1 MFGNRKRIKDLE
13 VKVEVLEKLAVTLT
27 QERRRLQAAVSE
39 IIEELEKRKPKRD
52 SKGRFVSKNK

>member
-27 QERRRLQAAVSE
+27 QEKRRLQAAVSE
-39 IIEELEKRKPKRD
+39 ITEELEKRKPKRD
-52 SKGRFVSKNK
+52 SKGRFVSKKK

>member
-13 VKVEVLEKLAVTLT
+13 VKVGLLEKLAVTLK
-27 QERRRLQAAVSE
+27 QEKRRLQAAVSE
-39 IIEELEKRKPKRD
+39 ITEELEKRKPKRD

>member
-13 VKVEVLEKLAVTLT
+13 VKVELLEKLAVTLT
-27 QERRRLQAAVSE
+27 QEKRRLQVAVSE
-39 IIEELEKRKPKRD
+39 ITEELEKRKPKRD

>member
-13 VKVEVLEKLAVTLT
+13 VKVELLEKLAVTLT

-39 IIEELEKRKPKRD
+39 ITEELEKRKPKRD

>member
-13 VKVEVLEKLAVTLT
+13 VKVELLEKLAVTLT
-27 QERRRLQAAVSE
+27 QEKRRLQVAVSE
-39 IIEELEKRKPKRD
+39 ITKELEKRKPKRD

>member
-39 IIEELEKRKPKRD
+39 ITEELEKRKPKRD

>member
-13 VKVEVLEKLAVTLT
+13 VKVELLEKLVVTLT
-27 QERRRLQAAVSE
+27 QEKRRLQVAVSE
-39 IIEELEKRKPKRD
+39 ITEELEKRKPKRD

>member
-27 QERRRLQAAVSE
+27 QE
-39 IIEELEKRKPKRD
+39 LEKRKPKRD
-52 SKGRFVSKNK
+52 SRGRFVSKKK

>member
-1 MFGNRKRIKDLE
+1 MFGNRKRIKNLE

-39 IIEELEKRKPKRD
+39 ITEELEKRKPKRD
-52 SKGRFVSKNK
+52 SKGRFVSKKK

>member
-39 IIEELEKRKPKRD
+39 ITEELEKRKPKRD
-52 SKGRFVSKNK
+52 SKGRFVSKKK

>member
-27 QERRRLQAAVSE
+27 QERRRLQVAVSE
-39 IIEELEKRKPKRD
+39 ITEELEKRKPKRD

>member
-27 QERRRLQAAVSE
+27 QEKRRLQAAVSE
-39 IIEELEKRKPKRD
+39 ITEELEKRKPKRD

>member
-13 VKVEVLEKLAVTLT
+13 VKVELLEKLAVTLT
-27 QERRRLQAAVSE
+27 QEKRRLQAAVSE
-39 IIEELEKRKPKRD
+39 ITEELEKRKPKRD

>member
-27 QERRRLQAAVSE
+27 QEKRRLQVAVSE
-39 IIEELEKRKPKRD
+39 ITEELEKRKPKRD
-52 SKGRFVSKNK
+52 SKGRFVSKKK